1 MSIEHLQVYGF
12 YHSDGR
18 MTTTVEYR
26 YPDGRISSITFD
38 MHRSLMTIKRNPL
51 FTFFFYPNGDG
62 YEIVENDTKKIVYKT
77 PPGLEDSLTWELV
90 EANDWELY
98 VQSEKYKRK
107 MTTRMH
113 SAIYEELVKRACTP
127 ERLYQ
132 WHEDAAEQF
141 PEEYARKCAEYK

>member
-1 MSIEHLQVYGF
+1 MSIEYLQVYGF

-18 MTTTVEYR
+18 MTSTVKYR

-38 MHRSLMTIKRNPL
+38 MHPSLMTIKRNPL
-51 FTFFFYPNGDG
+51 FTFFFYPSGDG
-62 YEIVENDTKKIVYKT
+62 YEIMENDTKKIVYKT
-77 PPGLEDSLTWELV
+77 PPGLDHSLTWELV

-98 VQSEKYKRK
+98 VQSDKYRRK

-141 PEEYARKCAEYK
+141 PEEYLRKCAEYK